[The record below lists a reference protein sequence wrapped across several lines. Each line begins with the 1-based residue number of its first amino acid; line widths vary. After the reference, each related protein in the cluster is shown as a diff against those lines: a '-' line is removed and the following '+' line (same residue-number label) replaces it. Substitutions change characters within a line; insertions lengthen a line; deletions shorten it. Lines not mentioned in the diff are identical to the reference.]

1 VNGAIIPLL
10 AVASPPPDGNPYG
23 NISVFGMSG
32 WNMWPVMIVK
42 ILPIAIAIFIIV
54 HLRRRGMS
62 RRATV
67 IWSGAI
73 ALPALFLSIMGL
85 EFAAGRFGF
94 SGHWVSGNIGM
105 VMSLSPIVLPAGLVI
120 GAVIAIVV
128 APSRRGWGN

>member
-1 VNGAIIPLL
+1 
-10 AVASPPPDGNPYG
+10 
-23 NISVFGMSG
+23 
-32 WNMWPVMIVK
+32 MWPVMIVK